1 MPLRKMRILLALLIK
16 KMTPPYITH
25 LHGKLEKVASGTLL
39 IDKILEDSL
48 QSGGRKP
55 CKDNTLSEVSRL
67 RKNIEILFEW
77 NYKLRELRELRELR
91 KDYSVEELFEE
102 LANSMQQRL

>member
-1 MPLRKMRILLALLIK
+1 MRGWSQTKEK
-16 KMTPPYITH
+16 K
-25 LHGKLEKVASGTLL
+25 
-39 IDKILEDSL
+39 
-48 QSGGRKP
+48 
-55 CKDNTLSEVSRL
+55 NSEVSRL

>member
-1 MPLRKMRILLALLIK
+1 
-16 KMTPPYITH
+16 MTPPYITH

-48 QSGGRKP
+48 QSGGGKP